1 MKMKVDKML
10 VDKVARLANLEFDE
24 AAKEKMVSDM
34 DKIISFIDKLEELDT
49 KSVQPL
55 VYMSEETN
63 VLRADEVGEHITK
76 EDALKNAPKKDS
88 AYFKVPKVLKK

>member
-10 VDKVARLANLEFDE
+10 VDKIARLANLEFDE
-24 AAKEKMVSDM
+24 AAKEKMVYDM

-63 VLRADEVGEHITK
+63 VLRTDEVGEHITK

-88 AYFKVPKVLKK
+88 DYFKVPKVLKK